1 MAVSTPPV
9 SVPATPR
16 RPRKRLDLKRAL
28 AWGVLLLLMFIT
40 LFPLV
45 WVVRTSVS
53 TNSSLAG
60 SATSLLPTEVSL
72 GAYKRVLGMA
82 TTEEAL
88 AEGGSGAKV
97 NFTTALINTVI
108 VSSIVTLG
116 QVTFSSMAAYA
127 FARLRFPGRDKIFW
141 LFLAALLVPGI
152 FTTLPNFVLVK
163 DLNLLNTY
171 IGVALPVLLMTP
183 FAVFFM
189 RQFFLGINRE
199 IEEAAFIDG
208 ANRYR
213 VFTRLIVPIS
223 AAPIATLA
231 LLTFIT
237 QWNDYLWPR
246 LVAPREDMRLLTVA
260 LGVFRAQTPQASPDW
275 SGLMAATTVSAI
287 PIIILLILAGK
298 RVVNS
303 IGFTGIK

>member
-9 SVPATPR
+9 STPATG

-40 LFPLV
+40 IFPLV

-60 SATSLLPTEVSL
+60 SATSLLPTEVSI

-97 NFTTALINTVI
+97 NFTTALINTVV
-108 VSSIVTLG
+108 VSTIVTLG

-213 VFTRLIVPIS
+213 VFARIIVPIS